1 MQSLKFSLGPFEI
14 FAAIMGGIP
23 LFFAIFLLYHPIG
36 SLQDLVPIVRQNAS
50 LAIAFVI
57 LFFSYVLG
65 GVAQSPSWRYFL
77 LLCKLFR
84 QDFNYFSHN
93 PIQESNKRLL
103 QAGMPLSLDA
113 LSFEDKLVV
122 LLHKELDVQ
131 QETGWMANRLK
142 AYLREHEKQSVLNDA
157 ERYLATHIMYRTWS
171 LGFCVIGV
179 VLLINWFRVASLTL
193 ELWLLPWG
201 AIAFAYI
208 TFYNAVK
215 FKRWHSR
222 ELLLGFYFAATN
234 PKSLNSLVTSK
245 IPTAHPDQSLTPEV

>member
-1 MQSLKFSLGPFEI
+1 
-14 FAAIMGGIP
+14 MGGIP
-23 LFFAIFLLYHPIG
+23 LFFACFLLYHPIG
-36 SLQDLVPIVRQNAS
+36 SLQNLVPIVRQNAS
-50 LAIAFVI
+50 VAIAFVI

-77 LLCKLFR
+77 LLCQLFR

-93 PIQESNKRLL
+93 SIQASNKRLL
-103 QAGMPLSLDA
+103 QSGIPFSLDA
-113 LSFEDKLVV
+113 LSFEDRLVV
-122 LLHKELDVQ
+122 LLHKELDIQ

-142 AYLREHEKQSVLNDA
+142 AYLRERDKQAVLNDS

-171 LGFCVIGV
+171 LGFFAMSA
-179 VLLINWFRVASLTL
+179 VLFFNLFRVSSVTL

-201 AIAFAYI
+201 AIAFAFI

-234 PKSLNSLVTSK
+234 PKSLSLGVMPM
-245 IPTAHPDQSLTPEV
+245 IPTVHPDQSLTPGA